1 MTIETT
7 AADIIVDD
15 SAELVPVDDVVE
27 LQRITARTA
36 RLRAA
41 KDELRAAYE
50 YAQVLTH
57 STSINPEFQA
67 YAERVKRRKVNGQW
81 RVENLPPLGEQAI
94 YNLAVAIIYG
104 DKLGWTP
111 EESAMRVFSVHGK
124 PSIEAKDAIAFITAF
139 IEVRLA
145 DGRTKPFVDGGDW
158 IWPVEESATK
168 AVWKSRRNGVEVSSE
183 WTMARAEQ
191 AKYTENEKYQTNP
204 TEMLRWKAAMEVA
217 RIQWMD
223 VLRGIA
229 YSREELDLETPPVT
243 VASSRPSSVPGRKGV
258 GGLEQMLAARNQR
271 AVESMQDSPAEP
283 TVEPEV
289 VASVEEEPAAS
300 KEQIDRVTDLLKAE
314 KYMQVDQDALA
325 YLSGLI
331 TPPRDLSKLTDLTA
345 REAAEIITTLSQPV
359 NG

>member
-7 AADIIVDD
+7 AADIVVDD
-15 SAELVPVDDVVE
+15 GAELVPVDDVVE

-158 IWPVEESATK
+158 IWPVEESAAK

-183 WTMARAEQ
+183 WTMARAGQ

-271 AVESMQDSPAEP
+271 VVESMQDSPAES

-314 KYMQVDQDALA
+314 KYKQVDQEALA
-325 YLSGLI
+325 YTSGLI
-331 TPPRDLSKLTDLTA
+331 TPPRDLSKLTDLKA